1 MSVFFSM
8 SCPSS
13 TSLWQRLRVSAIGTC
28 EPKHILGSFK
38 SPGNNCWSHATAL
51 ITESRLCI
59 QSRGKFLVDSGA
71 AGEILDRKTVFHVI
85 FLFFSIST
93 DLWSCTNPPVTV
105 ATARFNGDNAWLS
118 QSFIAACRC
127 GFSQALQWR
136 NQDNHLFGICFWS
149 CFCYVLDCFF
159 FFGFQDFGCFWPM
172 LPILLQSCSF
182 CIIVDHGFRALRDK
196 DMSPEDIS
204 SNHPCFS

>member
-71 AGEILDRKTVFHVI
+71 AGEILAVFHVI

-93 DLWSCTNPPVTV
+93 DLWSCTYPPVAV

-136 NQDNHLFGICFWS
+136 NQDNHHFGICFWS

-159 FFGFQDFGCFWPM
+159 FLDFRILDVFGQCCPSYFKAAAFAS
-172 LPILLQSCSF
+172 LL
-182 CIIVDHGFRALRDK
+182 ITALGL
-196 DMSPEDIS
+196 
-204 SNHPCFS
+204 